1 MSCRLEIHDAATLK
15 CQTWVKR
22 SFIWAKI
29 QNFIM
34 LFQFSK
40 FSSVYST
47 IVTISRVTV
56 KQGFKINKL
65 ITWNVSLALL
75 TSEFFQE
82 IKNLCLTDNHFTKYF
97 IVSRFKSLNSYAN
110 SWTPMPTESI
120 LIIFSITD
128 SAVIKRM
135 LFSLRVFKKIYF
147 KVVMLSHCLST
158 FFY

>member
-110 SWTPMPTESI
+110 FESI

-147 KVVMLSHCLST
+147 KVVMLNHCLST